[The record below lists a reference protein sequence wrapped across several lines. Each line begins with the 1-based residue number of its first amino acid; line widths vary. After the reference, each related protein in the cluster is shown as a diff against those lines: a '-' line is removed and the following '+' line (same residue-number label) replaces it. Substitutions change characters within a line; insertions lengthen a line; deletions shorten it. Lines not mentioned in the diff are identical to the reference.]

1 MDHEQKIKNIY
12 IFSLKIDFLKI
23 LSDLAFLISTLRL
36 FIYAI

>member
-23 LSDLAFLISTLRL
+23 LSDPAFLISTLRL